1 MLNLPQALLSRVIT
15 SGSAAPCSYLAFWI
29 SPQWQGETQ
38 EFCPNAKVVLVGCKL
53 DMRTDVNTLRE
64 LSKQRL
70 IPVTHEQV
78 RTRRCRVCEQE
89 AVGYIMG
96 GSAQGLV

>member
-1 MLNLPQALLSRVIT
+1 M
-15 SGSAAPCSYLAFWI
+15 F
-29 SPQWQGETQ
+29 PQWQGETQ

-78 RTRRCRVCEQE
+78 RTGDIGEGIGAGVPRE
-89 AVGYIMG
+89 
-96 GSAQGLV
+96 